1 MKAAQEKMMMAS
13 PDPVPAPKGE
23 RGFALILALMALVL
37 LTTLGLTLTATTSTE
52 LRIATNYRWSEQA
65 YHNAESGIE
74 LGKRYLRQ
82 LDWRILLWPSREA
95 ALDTA
100 PSTVNI
106 PARTGPEGEASRNF
120 ELQDCDT
127 DADLGGNVGFGVV
140 LDDLNEAF
148 PFQNSSQFLGT
159 ALNGT
164 ITLWIRRPIDTAA
177 DGTRSESVDD
187 NRVILTAEGTAPFSQ
202 GGATGTYQMINRAVR
217 YIEVELTR
225 QDPNDCENRSAQAGS
240 GPSGSGYDQCDVV
253 SPGGVAGGA
262 TEVNTGLR

>member
-1 MKAAQEKMMMAS
+1 MAS
-13 PDPVPAPKGE
+13 PDPVPVSKGE

-82 LDWRILLWPSREA
+82 LDWRILLWPSREYGV
-95 ALDTA
+95 DTA
-100 PSTVNI
+100 PSTVNL
-106 PARTGPEGEASRNF
+106 PARTGPEGEPSRNF

-127 DADLGGNVGFGVV
+127 DPNLGGNVGFGVV

-164 ITLWIRRPIDTAA
+164 ITLWVRRKIEMRDDGSGTYVPYELPDA
-177 DGTRSESVDD
+177 DS
-187 NRVILTAEGTAPFSQ
+187 RVILTAEGTAPFSQ
-202 GGATGTYQMINRAVR
+202 GGATGTYQMMNRAVR

-262 TEVNTGLR
+262 DEVNTGLK